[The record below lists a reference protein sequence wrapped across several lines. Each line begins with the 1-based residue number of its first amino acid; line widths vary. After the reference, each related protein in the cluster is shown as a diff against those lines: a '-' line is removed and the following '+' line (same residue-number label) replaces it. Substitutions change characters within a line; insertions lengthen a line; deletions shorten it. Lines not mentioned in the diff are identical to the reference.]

1 MKNYKYTALMLN
13 GKKSRGTITANDFND
28 ARRKLKEKKIRVL
41 ELKEHKESS
50 LFANRKSSKKKLK
63 SDTIS
68 HFCRQYGIIISS
80 GINSITGLESL
91 ARRSGNKILSEEI
104 MRLVNDIKSGSTL
117 ADSMLDDK
125 SKFPKLLSAMV
136 ATGEATGTLEE
147 VLKSMATFYEREHR
161 ITQKIKNASTYPV
174 IVGIVSFAMLFI
186 FTSFIMPQMMESIVD
201 VGATMP
207 PLSKFIMNIGMF
219 MKTYWYIVLLVILI
233 GILFIKKYI
242 NTSVGRYNKDVLVTK
257 IPLLNKGIN
266 AIVSMRFSKALYLFV
281 STGFPLLQGL
291 DYIKESLN
299 NSIAE
304 KAVQEAKEGVIRG
317 ETIADNLEKSR
328 YFDPVLIQMLSIGEQ
343 TGQLENISN
352 QMSEFYEHESEI
364 YLNRMVSMIEP
375 IMIVMVGIMVA
386 FLVIGVFLP
395 MLSIYDAI

>member
-1 MKNYKYTALMLN
+1 MKNYKYSALMLN
-13 GKKSRGTITANDFND
+13 GKKIKGVIAANDFND
-28 ARRKLKEKKIRVL
+28 ARKRLREKKVRVL
-41 ELKEHKESS
+41 ELKEHTDGN
-50 LFANRKSSKKKLK
+50 LFAKRDSKKKLK
-63 SDTIS
+63 ADTIS
-68 HFCRQYGIIISS
+68 HFCRQYEIIISS

-91 ARRSGNKILSEEI
+91 AKKSGNKILSQEI
-104 MRLVNDIKSGSTL
+104 TRIVNDIKSGATL
-117 ADSMLDDK
+117 SDSMLDEK

-147 VLKSMATFYEREHR
+147 VLKSMASFYEREHR
-161 ITQKIKNASTYPV
+161 ITQKIKNASTYPI
-174 IVGIVSFAMLFI
+174 IVGIVSFIMLFI
-186 FTSFIMPQMMESIVD
+186 FTSFIMPNMMESILE
-201 VGATMP
+201 VGAQMP
-207 PLSKFIMNIGMF
+207 PISQMIMNIGMF
-219 MKTYWYIVLLVILI
+219 MKNYWYLVLLVIIGSIILI
-233 GILFIKKYI
+233 KQYIK
-242 NTSVGRYNKDVLVTK
+242 TPVGRHNKDVLINK

-291 DYIKESLN
+291 DYIRESLN

-304 KAVQEAKEGVIRG
+304 KSVQKAKEGIIRG
-317 ETIADNLEKSR
+317 ETLADNLEQSR
-328 YFDPVLIQMLSIGEQ
+328 YFDPILIQMLSIGEQ

-352 QMSEFYEHESEI
+352 QMSEFYEHEADI

-375 IMIVMVGIMVA
+375 IMIVLVGIMVA

>member
-1 MKNYKYTALMLN
+1 MKNYKYSALMLN
-13 GKKSRGTITANDFND
+13 GKKIKGVIAANDFND
-28 ARRKLKEKKIRVL
+28 ARKRLREKKVRVL
-41 ELKEHKESS
+41 ELKEHTDGN
-50 LFANRKSSKKKLK
+50 LFAKRDSKKKLK
-63 SDTIS
+63 ADTIS
-68 HFCRQYGIIISS
+68 HFCRQYEIIISS

-91 ARRSGNKILSEEI
+91 AKKSGNKILSQEI
-104 MRLVNDIKSGSTL
+104 TRIVNDIKSGATL
-117 ADSMLDDK
+117 SDSMLDEK

-147 VLKSMATFYEREHR
+147 VLKSMASFYEREHR
-161 ITQKIKNASTYPV
+161 ITQKIKNASTYPI
-174 IVGIVSFAMLFI
+174 IVGIVSFIMLFI
-186 FTSFIMPQMMESIVD
+186 FTSFIMPNMMESILE
-201 VGATMP
+201 VGAQMP
-207 PLSKFIMNIGMF
+207 PISQMIMNIGIF
-219 MKTYWYIVLLVILI
+219 MKNYWYLVLLVIIGSIILI
-233 GILFIKKYI
+233 KQYIK
-242 NTSVGRYNKDVLVTK
+242 TPVGRHNKDVLINK

-291 DYIKESLN
+291 DYIRESLN

-304 KAVQEAKEGVIRG
+304 KSVQKAKEGIIRG
-317 ETIADNLEKSR
+317 ETLADNLEQSR
-328 YFDPVLIQMLSIGEQ
+328 YFDPILIQMLSIGEQ

-352 QMSEFYEHESEI
+352 QMSEFYEHEADI

-375 IMIVMVGIMVA
+375 IMIVLVGIMVA

>member
-1 MKNYKYTALMLN
+1 MKSYKYSALMLN
-13 GKKSRGTITANDFND
+13 GKKIKGVITANDFND
-28 ARRKLKEKKIRVL
+28 ARKQLREKKVRVL
-41 ELKEHKESS
+41 ELKEHTERN
-50 LFANRKSSKKKLK
+50 LFTKKDSKKRLK
-63 SDTIS
+63 ADTIS

-91 ARRSGNKILSEEI
+91 AQRSGNKILSQEI
-104 MRLVNDIKSGSTL
+104 TRIVNDIKSGSTL
-117 ADSMLDDK
+117 SDSMLDEK

-147 VLKSMATFYEREHR
+147 VLKSMASFYEREHR
-161 ITQKIKNASTYPV
+161 ITQKIKNASMYPI
-174 IVGIVSFAMLFI
+174 IVGIVSFIMLFI
-186 FTSFIMPQMMESIVD
+186 FTSFIMPNMMESILE
-201 VGATMP
+201 VGAEMP
-207 PLSKFIMNIGMF
+207 PISKMIMNIGMF
-219 MKTYWYIVLLVILI
+219 MKNYWYLVLLVII
-233 GILFIKKYI
+233 GLALFIKQYI
-242 NTSVGRYNKDVLVTK
+242 KTPVGRHNKDILINK

-291 DYIKESLN
+291 DYIRESLN

-304 KAVQEAKEGVIRG
+304 KAVQKAKEGIIRG
-317 ETIADNLEKSR
+317 ETLADNLDESG
-328 YFDPVLIQMLSIGEQ
+328 YFDPILIQMLSIGEQ

-352 QMSEFYEHESEI
+352 QMSEFYEHEADI

-375 IMIVMVGIMVA
+375 IMIVLVGIMVA

>member
-1 MKNYKYTALMLN
+1 MKNYKYIALMLN
-13 GKKSRGTITANDFND
+13 GKKIKGVINANDFND
-28 ARRKLKEKKIRVL
+28 ARQKLREKKLRVL
-41 ELKEHKESS
+41 ELKEHTEGT
-50 LFANRKSSKKKLK
+50 LFKKRESKKKIK

-68 HFCRQYGIIISS
+68 HFCRQYGIIIAS

-91 ARRSGNKILSEEI
+91 AQRSGNKVLSEEI
-104 MRLVNDIKSGSTL
+104 NRIVGDLKAGATL

-147 VLKSMATFYEREHR
+147 VLKSMGSFYEREHR
-161 ITQKIKNASTYPV
+161 INQKIKNASTYPI
-174 IVGIVSFAMLFI
+174 IVGIVSFLMLFI
-186 FTSFIMPQMMESIVD
+186 FTSFIMPSMMESIIE
-201 VGATMP
+201 VGAEMP
-207 PLSKFIMNIGMF
+207 PISQMIMKIGEF
-219 MKTYWYIVLLVILI
+219 MKNYWYLVLLGII
-233 GILFIKKYI
+233 GLGLFIKQYI
-242 NTSVGRYNKDVLVTK
+242 KTPIGRYNKDVLVNK

-304 KAVQEAKEGVIRG
+304 KAVQKAKEGIIRG
-317 ETIADNLEKSR
+317 ETLAENLDEAK

-352 QMSEFYEHESEI
+352 QMSEFYEHEADI

-375 IMIVMVGIMVA
+375 IMIVLVGIMAA

>member
-1 MKNYKYTALMLN
+1 MKNYKYIALMLN
-13 GKKSRGTITANDFND
+13 GKKIKGVINANDFND
-28 ARRKLKEKKIRVL
+28 ARQKLREKKLRVL
-41 ELKEHKESS
+41 ELKEHTEGT
-50 LFANRKSSKKKLK
+50 LFKKRESKKKIK

-68 HFCRQYGIIISS
+68 HFCRQYGIIIAS

-91 ARRSGNKILSEEI
+91 AQRSGNKVLSEEI
-104 MRLVNDIKSGSTL
+104 NRIVSDLKAGATL

-147 VLKSMATFYEREHR
+147 VLKSMGSFYEREHR
-161 ITQKIKNASTYPV
+161 INQKIKNASTYPI
-174 IVGIVSFAMLFI
+174 IVGIVSFLMLFI
-186 FTSFIMPQMMESIVD
+186 FTSFIMPSMMESIIE
-201 VGATMP
+201 VGAEMP
-207 PLSKFIMNIGMF
+207 PISQMIMKIGEF
-219 MKTYWYIVLLVILI
+219 MKNYWYLVLLGII
-233 GILFIKKYI
+233 GLGLFIKRYI
-242 NTSVGRYNKDVLVTK
+242 KTPIGRYNKDVLVNK

-304 KAVQEAKEGVIRG
+304 KAVQKAKEGIIRG
-317 ETIADNLEKSR
+317 ETLAENLDEAK

-352 QMSEFYEHESEI
+352 QMSEFYEHEADI

-375 IMIVMVGIMVA
+375 IMIILVGIMVA

>member
-1 MKNYKYTALMLN
+1 MKNYKYIALMLN
-13 GKKSRGTITANDFND
+13 GKKVKGVISANDFND
-28 ARRKLKEKKIRVL
+28 ARQKLREKKLRVL
-41 ELKEHKESS
+41 ELKEHTEGT
-50 LFANRKSSKKKLK
+50 LFKKRESKKKIK

-68 HFCRQYGIIISS
+68 HFCRQYGIIIAS

-91 ARRSGNKILSEEI
+91 AQRSGNKVLSEEI
-104 MRLVNDIKSGSTL
+104 NRIVSDLKAGATL

-147 VLKSMATFYEREHR
+147 VLKSMGSFYEREHR
-161 ITQKIKNASTYPV
+161 INQKIRNASTYP
-174 IVGIVSFAMLFI
+174 IIIGIVSFLMLFI
-186 FTSFIMPQMMESIVD
+186 FTSFIMPNMMESIIE
-201 VGATMP
+201 VGAEMP
-207 PLSKFIMNIGMF
+207 PISQMIMKIGEF
-219 MKTYWYIVLLVILI
+219 MKNYWYLVLLGII
-233 GILFIKKYI
+233 GLGLFIKQYI
-242 NTSVGRYNKDVLVTK
+242 KTPIGRYNKDVLVNK

-304 KAVQEAKEGVIRG
+304 KAVQKAKEGIIRG
-317 ETIADNLEKSR
+317 ETLAENLDEAK

-352 QMSEFYEHESEI
+352 QMSEFYEHEADI

-375 IMIVMVGIMVA
+375 IMIVLVGIMVA

>member
-1 MKNYKYTALMLN
+1 MKNYKYSALMLN
-13 GKKSRGTITANDFND
+13 GKKVKGVISANDFND
-28 ARRKLKEKKIRVL
+28 ARQKLREKKLRVL
-41 ELKEHKESS
+41 ELKEHTEGT
-50 LFANRKSSKKKLK
+50 LFKKRESKKKIK

-68 HFCRQYGIIISS
+68 HFCRQYGIIIAS

-91 ARRSGNKILSEEI
+91 AQRSGNKVLSEEI
-104 MRLVNDIKSGSTL
+104 NRIVSDLKAGATL

-147 VLKSMATFYEREHR
+147 VLKSMGSFYEREHR
-161 ITQKIKNASTYPV
+161 INQKIRNASTYP
-174 IVGIVSFAMLFI
+174 IIIGIVSFLMLFI
-186 FTSFIMPQMMESIVD
+186 FTSFIMPNMMESIIE
-201 VGATMP
+201 VGAEMP
-207 PLSKFIMNIGMF
+207 PISQMIMKIGEF
-219 MKTYWYIVLLVILI
+219 MKNYWYLVLLGII
-233 GILFIKKYI
+233 GLGLFIKQYI
-242 NTSVGRYNKDVLVTK
+242 KTPIGRYNKDVLVNK

-304 KAVQEAKEGVIRG
+304 KAVQKAKEGIIRG
-317 ETIADNLEKSR
+317 ETLAENLDEAK

-352 QMSEFYEHESEI
+352 QMSEFYEHEADI

-375 IMIVMVGIMVA
+375 IMIVLVGIMVA

>member
-1 MKNYKYTALMLN
+1 MKNYKYRALMLN
-13 GKKSRGTITANDFND
+13 GKKTKGVITANDFND
-28 ARRKLKEKKIRVL
+28 ARRKLKEKKIRAL
-41 ELKEHKESS
+41 EIKEYKERS
-50 LFANRKSSKKKLK
+50 LLSNKKNSKKRLK

-80 GINSITGLESL
+80 GINSIDGLESL
-91 ARRSGNKILSEEI
+91 AKRSGNKTLSEEI
-104 MRLVNDIKSGSTL
+104 NRLVNDIKSGSTL

-136 ATGEATGTLEE
+136 ATGEATGTLED

-161 ITQKIKNASTYPV
+161 ITQKIRNASTYPI
-174 IVGIVSFAMLFI
+174 IVGVVSFVMLFI
-186 FTSFIMPQMMESIVD
+186 FTSFIMPKMMESIIE

-207 PLSKFIMNIGMF
+207 PLSRLIMNIGVF
-219 MKTYWYIVLLVILI
+219 MKNYWYLVLSAIIL
-233 GILFIKKYI
+233 GFLLLKKYI
-242 NTSVGRYNKDVLVTK
+242 KTPIGRYNKDVLVTK

-291 DYIKESLN
+291 DYIRESLN

-304 KAVQEAKEGVIRG
+304 KAVKEAKEGVIRG
-317 ETIADNLEKSR
+317 ETLADNLEKSG

-343 TGQLENISN
+343 TGQLENISD

-375 IMIVMVGIMVA
+375 IMIVIVGVIVA

>member
-1 MKNYKYTALMLN
+1 MKNYKYSALMLN
-13 GKKSRGTITANDFND
+13 GKKVKGVISANDFND
-28 ARRKLKEKKIRVL
+28 ARQKLREKKLRVL
-41 ELKEHKESS
+41 ELKEHTEGT
-50 LFANRKSSKKKLK
+50 LFKKRESKKKIK

-68 HFCRQYGIIISS
+68 HFCRQYGIIIAS

-91 ARRSGNKILSEEI
+91 AQRSGNKVLSEEI
-104 MRLVNDIKSGSTL
+104 NRIVSDLKAGATL

-147 VLKSMATFYEREHR
+147 VLKSMGSFYEREHR
-161 ITQKIKNASTYPV
+161 INQKIKNASTYP
-174 IVGIVSFAMLFI
+174 IIIGIVSFLMLFI
-186 FTSFIMPQMMESIVD
+186 FTSFIMPSMMESIIE
-201 VGATMP
+201 VGAEMP
-207 PLSKFIMNIGMF
+207 PISQMIMKIGEF
-219 MKTYWYIVLLVILI
+219 MKNYWYLVLLGII
-233 GILFIKKYI
+233 GLGLFIRRYI
-242 NTSVGRYNKDVLVTK
+242 KTPIGRYNKDVLVNK

-304 KAVQEAKEGVIRG
+304 KAVQKAKEGIIRG
-317 ETIADNLEKSR
+317 ETLAENLDEAK

-352 QMSEFYEHESEI
+352 QMSEFYEHEADI

-375 IMIVMVGIMVA
+375 IMIILVGIMAA

>member
-1 MKNYKYTALMLN
+1 MKNYKYIALMLN
-13 GKKSRGTITANDFND
+13 GKKVKGVISANDFND
-28 ARRKLKEKKIRVL
+28 ARQKLREKKLRVL
-41 ELKEHKESS
+41 ELKEHTEGT
-50 LFANRKSSKKKLK
+50 LFKKRESKKKIK

-68 HFCRQYGIIISS
+68 HFCRQYGIIIAS

-91 ARRSGNKILSEEI
+91 AQRSGNKVLSEEI
-104 MRLVNDIKSGSTL
+104 NRIVSDLKAGATL

-147 VLKSMATFYEREHR
+147 VLKSMGSFYEREHR
-161 ITQKIKNASTYPV
+161 INQKIKNASTYPI
-174 IVGIVSFAMLFI
+174 IVGIVSFLMLFI
-186 FTSFIMPQMMESIVD
+186 FTSFIMPSMMESIIE
-201 VGATMP
+201 VGAEMP
-207 PLSKFIMNIGMF
+207 PISQMIMKIGEF
-219 MKTYWYIVLLVILI
+219 MKNYWYLVLLGII
-233 GILFIKKYI
+233 GLGLFIRRYI
-242 NTSVGRYNKDVLVTK
+242 KTPIGRYNKDVLVNK

-304 KAVQEAKEGVIRG
+304 KAVQKAKEGIIRG
-317 ETIADNLEKSR
+317 ETLAENLDEAK

-352 QMSEFYEHESEI
+352 QMSEFYEHEADI

-375 IMIVMVGIMVA
+375 IMIVLVGIMVA

>member
-1 MKNYKYTALMLN
+1 MKSYKYSALMLN
-13 GKKSRGTITANDFND
+13 GKKIKGVITANDFND
-28 ARRKLKEKKIRVL
+28 ARKQLREKKVRVL
-41 ELKEHKESS
+41 ELKEHRERN
-50 LFANRKSSKKKLK
+50 LFTKKDSKKRLK
-63 SDTIS
+63 ADTIS

-91 ARRSGNKILSEEI
+91 AQRSGNKILSQEI
-104 MRLVNDIKSGSTL
+104 TRIVNDIKSGSTL
-117 ADSMLDDK
+117 SDSMLDEK

-147 VLKSMATFYEREHR
+147 VLKSMASFYEKEHR
-161 ITQKIKNASTYPV
+161 ITQKIKNASMYPI
-174 IVGIVSFAMLFI
+174 IVGIVSFIMLFV
-186 FTSFIMPQMMESIVD
+186 FTSFIMPNMMESILK
-201 VGATMP
+201 VGAEMP
-207 PLSKFIMNIGMF
+207 PISKIIMNIGMF
-219 MKTYWYIVLLVILI
+219 MKNYWYLVLLVLI
-233 GILFIKKYI
+233 GLALFIKQYI
-242 NTSVGRYNKDVLVTK
+242 KTPVGRHNKDILINK

-291 DYIKESLN
+291 DYIRESLN

-304 KAVQEAKEGVIRG
+304 KAVQKAKEGIIRG
-317 ETIADNLEKSR
+317 ETLADNLDESK
-328 YFDPVLIQMLSIGEQ
+328 YFDPILIQMLSIGEQ

-352 QMSEFYEHESEI
+352 QMSEFYEHEADI

-375 IMIVMVGIMVA
+375 IMIVLVGIMVA

>member
-1 MKNYKYTALMLN
+1 MKSYKYSALMLN
-13 GKKSRGTITANDFND
+13 GKKIKGVITANDFND
-28 ARRKLKEKKIRVL
+28 ARKQLREKKVRVL
-41 ELKEHKESS
+41 ELKEHTERN
-50 LFANRKSSKKKLK
+50 LFTKKDSKKRLK
-63 SDTIS
+63 ADTIS

-91 ARRSGNKILSEEI
+91 AQRSGNKILSQEI
-104 MRLVNDIKSGSTL
+104 TRIVNDIKSGSTL
-117 ADSMLDDK
+117 SDSMLDEK

-147 VLKSMATFYEREHR
+147 VLKSMASFYEREHR
-161 ITQKIKNASTYPV
+161 ITQKIKNASMYPI
-174 IVGIVSFAMLFI
+174 IVGIVSFVMLFV
-186 FTSFIMPQMMESIVD
+186 FTSFIMPSMMESIIE
-201 VGATMP
+201 VGAEIP
-207 PLSKFIMNIGMF
+207 PISQMIMKLGTF
-219 MKTYWYIVLLVILI
+219 MKNYWYLVLLCIIVLA
-233 GILFIKKYI
+233 LFIKRYI
-242 NTSVGRYNKDVLVTK
+242 KTPIGRHNKDVLINK

-304 KAVQEAKEGVIRG
+304 KAIQKAKEGIIRG
-317 ETIADNLEKSR
+317 ETLADNLDEAK

-352 QMSEFYEHESEI
+352 QMSEFYEHEADI

-375 IMIVMVGIMVA
+375 IMIVLVGIMVA

>member
-13 GKKSRGTITANDFND
+13 GKKTKGVITANDFND
-28 ARRKLKEKKIRVL
+28 ARQKLREKKLRVL
-41 ELKEHKESS
+41 ELKEHTEGT
-50 LFANRKSSKKKLK
+50 LFKKRESKKKIK

-68 HFCRQYGIIISS
+68 HFCRQYGIIIAS

-91 ARRSGNKILSEEI
+91 AQRSGNKVLSEEI
-104 MRLVNDIKSGSTL
+104 NRIVGDLKAGATL
-117 ADSMLDDK
+117 ADSLLDDK

-147 VLKSMATFYEREHR
+147 VLKSMGSFYEREHR
-161 ITQKIKNASTYPV
+161 INQKIKNASTYPI
-174 IVGIVSFAMLFI
+174 IVGIVSFLMLFI
-186 FTSFIMPQMMESIVD
+186 FTSFIMPSMMESIIE
-201 VGATMP
+201 VGAEMP
-207 PLSKFIMNIGMF
+207 PISQMIMKIGEF
-219 MKTYWYIVLLVILI
+219 MKNYWYLVLLGII
-233 GILFIKKYI
+233 GLGLFIRRYI
-242 NTSVGRYNKDVLVTK
+242 KTPIGRYNKDVLVNK

-299 NSIAE
+299 NAIAE
-304 KAVQEAKEGVIRG
+304 KAVQKAKEGIIRG
-317 ETIADNLEKSR
+317 ETLAENLDEAK

-352 QMSEFYEHESEI
+352 QMSEFYEHEADI

-375 IMIVMVGIMVA
+375 IMIILVGIMAA

>member
-1 MKNYKYTALMLN
+1 MKNYKYIALMLN
-13 GKKSRGTITANDFND
+13 GKKIKGVINANDFND
-28 ARRKLKEKKIRVL
+28 ARQKLREKKLRVL
-41 ELKEHKESS
+41 ELKEHTEGT
-50 LFANRKSSKKKLK
+50 LFKKRESKKKIK

-68 HFCRQYGIIISS
+68 HFCRQYGIIIAS

-91 ARRSGNKILSEEI
+91 AQRSGNKVLSEEI
-104 MRLVNDIKSGSTL
+104 NRIVSDLKAGATL

-147 VLKSMATFYEREHR
+147 VLKSMGSFYEREHR
-161 ITQKIKNASTYPV
+161 INQKIKNASTYPI
-174 IVGIVSFAMLFI
+174 IVGIVSFLMLFI
-186 FTSFIMPQMMESIVD
+186 FTSFIMPSMMESIIE
-201 VGATMP
+201 VGAEMP
-207 PLSKFIMNIGMF
+207 PISQMIMKIGEF
-219 MKTYWYIVLLVILI
+219 MKNYWYLVLLGII
-233 GILFIKKYI
+233 GLGLFIRRYI
-242 NTSVGRYNKDVLVTK
+242 KTPIGRYNKDVLVNK

-304 KAVQEAKEGVIRG
+304 KAVQKAKEGIIRG
-317 ETIADNLEKSR
+317 ETLAENLDEAK

-352 QMSEFYEHESEI
+352 QMSEFYEHEADI

-375 IMIVMVGIMVA
+375 IMIILVGIMAA

>member
-1 MKNYKYTALMLN
+1 MKSYKYSALMLN
-13 GKKSRGTITANDFND
+13 GKKINGIITANDFND
-28 ARRKLKEKKIRVL
+28 ARKQLREKKVRVL
-41 ELKEHKESS
+41 ELKEHTERN
-50 LFANRKSSKKKLK
+50 LFTKKDSKKRLK
-63 SDTIS
+63 ADTIS

-91 ARRSGNKILSEEI
+91 AQRSGNKILSQEI
-104 MRLVNDIKSGSTL
+104 TRIVNDIKSGSTL
-117 ADSMLDDK
+117 SDSMLDEK

-147 VLKSMATFYEREHR
+147 VLKSMASFYEREHR
-161 ITQKIKNASTYPV
+161 ITQKIKNASTYPM
-174 IVGIVSFAMLFI
+174 IVGIVSFIMLFV
-186 FTSFIMPQMMESIVD
+186 FTSFIMPSMMESILE
-201 VGATMP
+201 VGAEMP
-207 PLSKFIMNIGMF
+207 PISKMIMNIGMF
-219 MKTYWYIVLLVILI
+219 MKNYWYLVLLAII
-233 GILFIKKYI
+233 GMTLFIKQYI
-242 NTSVGRYNKDVLVTK
+242 KTPIGRYNKDILINK

-304 KAVQEAKEGVIRG
+304 KAVQKAKEGIIRG
-317 ETIADNLEKSR
+317 ETLADNLDEAK

-352 QMSEFYEHESEI
+352 QMSEFYEHEADI

-375 IMIVMVGIMVA
+375 IMIVLVGIMVA

>member
-1 MKNYKYTALMLN
+1 MKNYKYIALMLN
-13 GKKSRGTITANDFND
+13 GKKVKGVISANDFND
-28 ARRKLKEKKIRVL
+28 ARQKLREKKLRVL
-41 ELKEHKESS
+41 ELKEHTEGT
-50 LFANRKSSKKKLK
+50 LFKKRESKKKIK

-68 HFCRQYGIIISS
+68 HFCRQYGIIIAS

-91 ARRSGNKILSEEI
+91 AQRSGNKVLSEEI
-104 MRLVNDIKSGSTL
+104 NRIVSDLKAGATL

-147 VLKSMATFYEREHR
+147 VLKSMGSFYEREHR
-161 ITQKIKNASTYPV
+161 INQKIKNASTYPI
-174 IVGIVSFAMLFI
+174 IVGIVSFLMLFI
-186 FTSFIMPQMMESIVD
+186 FTSFIMPSMMESIIE
-201 VGATMP
+201 VGAEMP
-207 PLSKFIMNIGMF
+207 PISQMIMKIGEF
-219 MKTYWYIVLLVILI
+219 MKNYWYLVLLGII
-233 GILFIKKYI
+233 GLGLFIRRYI
-242 NTSVGRYNKDVLVTK
+242 KTPIGRYNKDVLVNK

-304 KAVQEAKEGVIRG
+304 KAVQKAKEGIIRG
-317 ETIADNLEKSR
+317 ETLAENLDEAK

-352 QMSEFYEHESEI
+352 QMSEFYEHEADI

-375 IMIVMVGIMVA
+375 IMIILVGIMAA

>member
-1 MKNYKYTALMLN
+1 MKNYKYSALMLN
-13 GKKSRGTITANDFND
+13 GKKVKGVINANDFND
-28 ARRKLKEKKIRVL
+28 ARQKLREKKLRVL
-41 ELKEHKESS
+41 ELKEHTEGT
-50 LFANRKSSKKKLK
+50 LFKKRESKKKIK

-68 HFCRQYGIIISS
+68 HFCRQYGIIIAS

-91 ARRSGNKILSEEI
+91 AQRSGNKVLSEEI
-104 MRLVNDIKSGSTL
+104 NRIVGDLKAGATL

-147 VLKSMATFYEREHR
+147 VLKSMGSFYEREHR
-161 ITQKIKNASTYPV
+161 INQKIKNASTYPI
-174 IVGIVSFAMLFI
+174 IVGIVSFLMLFI
-186 FTSFIMPQMMESIVD
+186 FTSFIMPSMMESIIE
-201 VGATMP
+201 VGAEMP
-207 PLSKFIMNIGMF
+207 PISQMIMKIGEF
-219 MKTYWYIVLLVILI
+219 MKNYWYLVLLGII
-233 GILFIKKYI
+233 GLGLFIKQYI
-242 NTSVGRYNKDVLVTK
+242 KTPIGRYNKDVLVNK

-304 KAVQEAKEGVIRG
+304 KAVQKAKEGIIRG
-317 ETIADNLEKSR
+317 ETLAENLDEAK

-352 QMSEFYEHESEI
+352 QMSEFYEHEADI

-375 IMIVMVGIMVA
+375 IMIVLVGIMVA

>member
-1 MKNYKYTALMLN
+1 MKSYKYSALMLN
-13 GKKSRGTITANDFND
+13 GKKIKGVITANDFND
-28 ARRKLKEKKIRVL
+28 ARKQLREKKVRVL
-41 ELKEHKESS
+41 ELKEDTERN
-50 LFANRKSSKKKLK
+50 LFTKKDSKKRLK
-63 SDTIS
+63 ADTIS

-91 ARRSGNKILSEEI
+91 AQRSGNKVLSQEI
-104 MRLVNDIKSGSTL
+104 TRIVNDIKSGSTL
-117 ADSMLDDK
+117 SDSMLDEK

-147 VLKSMATFYEREHR
+147 VLKSMASFYEREHR
-161 ITQKIKNASTYPV
+161 ITQKIKNASMYPI
-174 IVGIVSFAMLFI
+174 IVGIVSFIMLFI
-186 FTSFIMPQMMESIVD
+186 FTSFIMPNMMESILE
-201 VGATMP
+201 VGAEMP
-207 PLSKFIMNIGMF
+207 PISKMIMNIGMF
-219 MKTYWYIVLLVILI
+219 MKNYWYLVLLVII
-233 GILFIKKYI
+233 GLALFIKQYI
-242 NTSVGRYNKDVLVTK
+242 KTPVGRHNKDILINK

-291 DYIKESLN
+291 DYIRESLN

-304 KAVQEAKEGVIRG
+304 KAVQKAKEGIIRG
-317 ETIADNLEKSR
+317 ETLADNLDESK
-328 YFDPVLIQMLSIGEQ
+328 YFDPILIQMLSIGEQ

-352 QMSEFYEHESEI
+352 QMSEFYEHEADI

-375 IMIVMVGIMVA
+375 IMIVLVGIMVA

>member
-1 MKNYKYTALMLN
+1 MKNYKYSALMLN
-13 GKKSRGTITANDFND
+13 GKKVKGVISANDFND
-28 ARRKLKEKKIRVL
+28 ARQKLREKKLRVL
-41 ELKEHKESS
+41 ELKEHTEGT
-50 LFANRKSSKKKLK
+50 LFKKRESKKKIK

-68 HFCRQYGIIISS
+68 HFCRQYGIIIAS

-91 ARRSGNKILSEEI
+91 AQRSGNKVLSEEI
-104 MRLVNDIKSGSTL
+104 NRIVSDLKAGATL

-147 VLKSMATFYEREHR
+147 VLKSMGSFYEREHR
-161 ITQKIKNASTYPV
+161 INQKIKNASTYPI
-174 IVGIVSFAMLFI
+174 IVGIVSFLMLFI
-186 FTSFIMPQMMESIVD
+186 FTSFIMPSMMESIIE
-201 VGATMP
+201 VGAEMP
-207 PLSKFIMNIGMF
+207 PISQMIMKIGEF
-219 MKTYWYIVLLVILI
+219 MKNYWYLVLLGII
-233 GILFIKKYI
+233 GLGLFIKQYI
-242 NTSVGRYNKDVLVTK
+242 KTPIGRYNKDVLVNK

-304 KAVQEAKEGVIRG
+304 KAVQKAKEGIIRG
-317 ETIADNLEKSR
+317 ETLAENLDEAK

-352 QMSEFYEHESEI
+352 QMSEFYEHEADI

-375 IMIVMVGIMVA
+375 IMIILVGIMVA

>member
-1 MKNYKYTALMLN
+1 MKNYKYSALMLN
-13 GKKSRGTITANDFND
+13 GKKIKGVINANDFND
-28 ARRKLKEKKIRVL
+28 ARQKLREKKLRVL
-41 ELKEHKESS
+41 ELKEHTEGT
-50 LFANRKSSKKKLK
+50 LFKKRESKKKIK

-68 HFCRQYGIIISS
+68 HFCRQYGIIIAS

-91 ARRSGNKILSEEI
+91 AQRSGNKVLSEEI
-104 MRLVNDIKSGSTL
+104 NRIVSDLKAGATL

-147 VLKSMATFYEREHR
+147 VLKSMGSFYEREHR
-161 ITQKIKNASTYPV
+161 INQKIKNASTYPI
-174 IVGIVSFAMLFI
+174 IVGIVSFLMLFI
-186 FTSFIMPQMMESIVD
+186 FTSFIMPSMMESIIE
-201 VGATMP
+201 VGAEMP
-207 PLSKFIMNIGMF
+207 PISQMIMKIGEF
-219 MKTYWYIVLLVILI
+219 MKNYWYLVLLGII
-233 GILFIKKYI
+233 GLGLFIKQYI
-242 NTSVGRYNKDVLVTK
+242 KTPIGRYNKDVLVNK

-304 KAVQEAKEGVIRG
+304 KAVQKAKEGIIRG
-317 ETIADNLEKSR
+317 ETLAENLDEAK

-352 QMSEFYEHESEI
+352 QMSEFYEHEADI

-375 IMIVMVGIMVA
+375 IMIILVGIIAA

>member
-1 MKNYKYTALMLN
+1 MKNYKYSALMLN
-13 GKKSRGTITANDFND
+13 GKKTKGVITANDFND
-28 ARRKLKEKKIRVL
+28 ARKRLREKKVRVL
-41 ELKEHKESS
+41 ELKEHTEGT
-50 LFANRKSSKKKLK
+50 LFAKRDSKKKLK
-63 SDTIS
+63 SGTIS

-91 ARRSGNKILSEEI
+91 AKKSGNKILSQEI
-104 MRLVNDIKSGSTL
+104 ARIVNDIKSGATL
-117 ADSMLDDK
+117 SDSMLDEK

-147 VLKSMATFYEREHR
+147 VLKSMASFYEREHR
-161 ITQKIKNASTYPV
+161 ITQKIKNASTYPI
-174 IVGIVSFAMLFI
+174 IVGIVSFIMLFV
-186 FTSFIMPQMMESIVD
+186 FTSFIMPNMMESILE
-201 VGATMP
+201 VGAEMP
-207 PLSKFIMNIGMF
+207 PISQMIMNIGMF
-219 MKTYWYIVLLVILI
+219 MKNYWYLVLLVII
-233 GILFIKKYI
+233 GLAIFIKQYI
-242 NTSVGRYNKDVLVTK
+242 KTPVGRHNKDVLINK

-291 DYIKESLN
+291 DYIRESLN

-304 KAVQEAKEGVIRG
+304 KAVQKAKEGIIRG
-317 ETIADNLEKSR
+317 ETLADNLEESR
-328 YFDPVLIQMLSIGEQ
+328 YFDPILIQMLSIGEQ

-352 QMSEFYEHESEI
+352 QMSEFYEHEADI

-375 IMIVMVGIMVA
+375 IMIVLVGVMVV

>member
-1 MKNYKYTALMLN
+1 MKNYKYSALMLN
-13 GKKSRGTITANDFND
+13 GKKVKGVISANDFND
-28 ARRKLKEKKIRVL
+28 ARQKLREKKLRVL
-41 ELKEHKESS
+41 ELKEHTEGT
-50 LFANRKSSKKKLK
+50 LFKKRESKKKIK

-68 HFCRQYGIIISS
+68 HFCRQYGIIIAS

-91 ARRSGNKILSEEI
+91 AQRSGNKVLSEEI
-104 MRLVNDIKSGSTL
+104 NRIVGDLKAGATL

-147 VLKSMATFYEREHR
+147 VLKSMGSFYEREHR
-161 ITQKIKNASTYPV
+161 INQKIKNASTYPI
-174 IVGIVSFAMLFI
+174 IVGIVSFLMLFI
-186 FTSFIMPQMMESIVD
+186 FTSFIMPSMMESIIE
-201 VGATMP
+201 VGAEMP
-207 PLSKFIMNIGMF
+207 PISQMIMKIGEF
-219 MKTYWYIVLLVILI
+219 MKNYWYLVLLGII
-233 GILFIKKYI
+233 GLGLFIKQYI
-242 NTSVGRYNKDVLVTK
+242 KTPIGRYNKDVLVNK

-304 KAVQEAKEGVIRG
+304 KAVQKAKEGIIRG
-317 ETIADNLEKSR
+317 ETLAENLDEAK

-352 QMSEFYEHESEI
+352 QMSEFYEHEADI

-375 IMIVMVGIMVA
+375 IMIILVGIIAA

>member
-13 GKKSRGTITANDFND
+13 GKKTKGVITANDFND

-41 ELKEHKESS
+41 EIKEHKEGS
-50 LFANRKSSKKKLK
+50 LFGNKKTSKKKLK

-91 ARRSGNKILSEEI
+91 AKRSGNKLLSEEI

-117 ADSMLDDK
+117 SDSMLDDK

-161 ITQKIKNASTYPV
+161 ITQKIRNASTYPV
-174 IVGIVSFAMLFI
+174 IVGIVSFLMLFI
-186 FTSFIMPQMMESIVD
+186 FTSFIIPKMMESIME
-201 VGATMP
+201 VGASMP
-207 PLSKFIMNIGMF
+207 PLSRFIMNIGTF
-219 MKTYWYIVLLVILI
+219 MKKYWYLVLLAMIL
-233 GILFIKKYI
+233 GFIMLKKYI
-242 NTSVGRYNKDVLVTK
+242 KTPIGRHNKDVLVTK

-266 AIVSMRFSKALYLFV
+266 AIVSMRFSKALYLFI

-304 KAVQEAKEGVIRG
+304 RAVQEAKEGVIRG
-317 ETIADNLEKSR
+317 ETLADNLEKSG

-343 TGQLENISN
+343 TGQLENISD

-375 IMIVMVGIMVA
+375 IMIVVVGVMVA
-386 FLVIGVFLP
+386 FLVVGVFLP

>member
-1 MKNYKYTALMLN
+1 MKSYKYSALMLN
-13 GKKSRGTITANDFND
+13 GKKIKGVITANDFND
-28 ARRKLKEKKIRVL
+28 ARKQLREKKVRVL
-41 ELKEHKESS
+41 ELKEHTERN
-50 LFANRKSSKKKLK
+50 LFTKKDSKKRLK
-63 SDTIS
+63 ADTIS

-91 ARRSGNKILSEEI
+91 AQRSGNKVLSQEI
-104 MRLVNDIKSGSTL
+104 TRIVNDIKSGSTL
-117 ADSMLDDK
+117 SDSMLDEK

-147 VLKSMATFYEREHR
+147 VLKSMASFYEREHR
-161 ITQKIKNASTYPV
+161 ITQKIKNASMYPI
-174 IVGIVSFAMLFI
+174 IVGIVSFIMLFV
-186 FTSFIMPQMMESIVD
+186 FTSFIMPNMMQSILE
-201 VGATMP
+201 VGAEMP
-207 PLSKFIMNIGMF
+207 PISKMIMNIGMF
-219 MKTYWYIVLLVILI
+219 MKNYWYLVLLVII
-233 GILFIKKYI
+233 GLVLFIKQYI
-242 NTSVGRYNKDVLVTK
+242 KTPVGRHNKDILINK

-266 AIVSMRFSKALYLFV
+266 AIVSMRFSKVLYLFV

-291 DYIKESLN
+291 DYIRESLN

-304 KAVQEAKEGVIRG
+304 KAVQKAKEGIIRG
-317 ETIADNLEKSR
+317 ETLADNLEESK
-328 YFDPVLIQMLSIGEQ
+328 YFDPILIQMLSIGEQ

-352 QMSEFYEHESEI
+352 QMSEFYEHEADI

-375 IMIVMVGIMVA
+375 IMIVLVGIMVA

>member
-1 MKNYKYTALMLN
+1 MKNYKYIALMLN
-13 GKKSRGTITANDFND
+13 GKKIKGVINANDFND
-28 ARRKLKEKKIRVL
+28 ARQKLREKKLRVL
-41 ELKEHKESS
+41 ELKEHTEGT
-50 LFANRKSSKKKLK
+50 LFKKRESKKKIK

-68 HFCRQYGIIISS
+68 HFCRQYGIIIAS

-91 ARRSGNKILSEEI
+91 AQRSGNKVLSEEI
-104 MRLVNDIKSGSTL
+104 NRIVGDLKAGATL

-147 VLKSMATFYEREHR
+147 VLKSMGSFYEREHR
-161 ITQKIKNASTYPV
+161 INQKIKNASTYPI
-174 IVGIVSFAMLFI
+174 IVGIVSFLMLFI
-186 FTSFIMPQMMESIVD
+186 FTSFIMPSMMESIIE
-201 VGATMP
+201 VGAEMP
-207 PLSKFIMNIGMF
+207 PISQMIMKIGEF
-219 MKTYWYIVLLVILI
+219 MKNYWYLVLLGII
-233 GILFIKKYI
+233 GLGLFIRRYI
-242 NTSVGRYNKDVLVTK
+242 KTPIGRYNKDVLVNK

-304 KAVQEAKEGVIRG
+304 KAVQKAKEGIIRG
-317 ETIADNLEKSR
+317 ETLAENLDEAK

-352 QMSEFYEHESEI
+352 QMSEFYEHEADI

-375 IMIVMVGIMVA
+375 IMIILVGIMVA

>member
-1 MKNYKYTALMLN
+1 MKNYKYTALAPN
-13 GKKSRGTITANDFND
+13 GKKTKGLITANDFND

-41 ELKEHKESS
+41 EIKEHKEGS
-50 LFANRKSSKKKLK
+50 LFGKSKNSNKKLK

-68 HFCRQYGIIISS
+68 HFCRQYRIIISS

-91 ARRSGNKILSEEI
+91 AKRSGNKHLSEEI
-104 MRLVNDIKSGSTL
+104 FRLVNDIKSGSTL

-125 SKFPKLLSAMV
+125 SKFPKLLAAMV

-147 VLKSMATFYEREHR
+147 VLKSMAVFYEREHR
-161 ITQKIKNASTYPV
+161 ISQKIKNASTYPT

-186 FTSFIMPQMMESIVD
+186 FTSFIMPQMMESIAE
-201 VGATMP
+201 VGAQMP
-207 PLSKFIMNIGMF
+207 PISKFIISIGMF
-219 MKTYWYIVLLVILI
+219 MKTYWYLVLLAIIL
-233 GILFIKKYI
+233 GIILLKKYI
-242 NTSVGRYNKDVLVTK
+242 KTPIGRHNKDILVTK
-257 IPLLNKGIN
+257 VPLLNKGIN
-266 AIVSMRFSKALYLFV
+266 AIVSMRFSKALYLFI

-304 KAVQEAKEGVIRG
+304 KSVQSAKEGIIRG
-317 ETIADNLEKSR
+317 ETLADNLEKSG

-352 QMSEFYEHESEI
+352 QMSEFYEHEAEI

-375 IMIVMVGIMVA
+375 IMIVIVGVMVA
-386 FLVIGVFLP
+386 VLVIGVFLP

>member
-13 GKKSRGTITANDFND
+13 GKKTKGIISANDFND
-28 ARRKLKEKKIRVL
+28 ARHRLKEKKIRPL
-41 ELKEHKESS
+41 EIKEHKQNS
-50 LFANRKSSKKKLK
+50 LFENKNSNKKLK

-68 HFCRQYGIIISS
+68 HFCRQYAIIISS

-91 ARRSGNKILSEEI
+91 AKRAENKVLSVEI
-104 MRLVNDIKSGSTL
+104 TRIVNDIKSGSTL

-161 ITQKIKNASTYPV
+161 TTQKIKNASTYPTLV
-174 IVGIVSFAMLFI
+174 AILSFIMLFI
-186 FTSFIMPQMMESIVD
+186 FTSFIMPQMMESIIQ
-201 VGATMP
+201 VGAQMP
-207 PLSKFIMNIGMF
+207 LISQLIMNIGMF
-219 MKTYWYIVLLVILI
+219 MKNYWYLVLTGIIVGFLLLKQYIKTPI
-233 GILFIKKYI
+233 G
-242 NTSVGRYNKDVLVTK
+242 RHNKDVLINK
-257 IPLLNKGIN
+257 IPLLGKGMN

-281 STGFPLLQGL
+281 STGYPLLQGL
-291 DYIKESLN
+291 NYIKESLN

-304 KAVQEAKEGVIRG
+304 KSVQDAKDGIIRG
-317 ETIADNLEKSR
+317 ETIADNLEKSG

-343 TGQLENISN
+343 TGQLETISN
-352 QMSEFYEHESEI
+352 QMSEFYEHEAEI
-364 YLNRMVSMIEP
+364 YLNRIVSMIEP
-375 IMIVMVGIMVA
+375 IMIVLVGIMVA

>member
-1 MKNYKYTALMLN
+1 MKSYKYSALMLN
-13 GKKSRGTITANDFND
+13 GKKIKGVITANDFND
-28 ARRKLKEKKIRVL
+28 ARKQLREKKVRVL
-41 ELKEHKESS
+41 ELKEHTERN
-50 LFANRKSSKKKLK
+50 LFTKKDSKKRLK
-63 SDTIS
+63 ADTIS
-68 HFCRQYGIIISS
+68 HFCRQYGIILSS

-91 ARRSGNKILSEEI
+91 AQRSGNKILSQEI
-104 MRLVNDIKSGSTL
+104 TRIVNDIKSGSTL
-117 ADSMLDDK
+117 SDSMLDEK

-147 VLKSMATFYEREHR
+147 VLKSMASFYEREHR
-161 ITQKIKNASTYPV
+161 ITQKIKNASMYPI
-174 IVGIVSFAMLFI
+174 IVGIVSFIMLFV
-186 FTSFIMPQMMESIVD
+186 FTSFIMPNMMESILE
-201 VGATMP
+201 VGAEMP
-207 PLSKFIMNIGMF
+207 PISKMIMNIGMF
-219 MKTYWYIVLLVILI
+219 MKNYWYLVLLVII
-233 GILFIKKYI
+233 GLALFIKQYI
-242 NTSVGRYNKDVLVTK
+242 KTPVGRHNKDILINK

-291 DYIKESLN
+291 DYIRESLN

-304 KAVQEAKEGVIRG
+304 KAVQKAKEGIIRG
-317 ETIADNLEKSR
+317 ETLADNLEESK
-328 YFDPVLIQMLSIGEQ
+328 YFDPILIQMLSIGEQ

-352 QMSEFYEHESEI
+352 QMSEFYEHEADI

-375 IMIVMVGIMVA
+375 IMIVLVGIMVA

>member
-1 MKNYKYTALMLN
+1 MKNYKYIALMLN
-13 GKKSRGTITANDFND
+13 GKKIKGVINANDFND
-28 ARRKLKEKKIRVL
+28 ARQKLREKKLRVL
-41 ELKEHKESS
+41 ELKEHTEGT
-50 LFANRKSSKKKLK
+50 LFKKRESKKKIK

-68 HFCRQYGIIISS
+68 HFCRQYGIIIAS

-91 ARRSGNKILSEEI
+91 AQRSGNKVLSEEI
-104 MRLVNDIKSGSTL
+104 NRIVSDLKAGATL

-147 VLKSMATFYEREHR
+147 VLKSMGSFYESEHR
-161 ITQKIKNASTYPV
+161 INQKIKNASTYPI
-174 IVGIVSFAMLFI
+174 IVGIVSFLMLFI
-186 FTSFIMPQMMESIVD
+186 FTSFIMPSMMESIIE
-201 VGATMP
+201 VGAEMP
-207 PLSKFIMNIGMF
+207 PISQMIMKIGEF
-219 MKTYWYIVLLVILI
+219 MKNYWYLVLLGII
-233 GILFIKKYI
+233 GLGLFIKQYI
-242 NTSVGRYNKDVLVTK
+242 KTPIGRYNKDVLVNK

-304 KAVQEAKEGVIRG
+304 KAVQKAKEGIIRG
-317 ETIADNLEKSR
+317 ETLAENLDEAK

-352 QMSEFYEHESEI
+352 QMSEFYEHEADI

-375 IMIVMVGIMVA
+375 IMIVLVGIMVA

>member
-1 MKNYKYTALMLN
+1 MKNYKYSALMLN
-13 GKKSRGTITANDFND
+13 GKKVKGVISANDFND
-28 ARRKLKEKKIRVL
+28 ARQKLREKKLRVL
-41 ELKEHKESS
+41 ELKEHTEGT
-50 LFANRKSSKKKLK
+50 LFKKRESKKKIK

-68 HFCRQYGIIISS
+68 HFCRQYGIIIAS

-91 ARRSGNKILSEEI
+91 AQRSGNKVLSEEI
-104 MRLVNDIKSGSTL
+104 NRIVSDLKAGATL

-147 VLKSMATFYEREHR
+147 VLKSMGSFYEREHR
-161 ITQKIKNASTYPV
+161 INQKIKNASTYPI
-174 IVGIVSFAMLFI
+174 IVGIVSFLMLFI
-186 FTSFIMPQMMESIVD
+186 FTSFIMPSMMESIIE
-201 VGATMP
+201 VGAEMP
-207 PLSKFIMNIGMF
+207 PISQMIMKIGEF
-219 MKTYWYIVLLVILI
+219 MKNYWYLVLLGII
-233 GILFIKKYI
+233 GLGLFIKQYI
-242 NTSVGRYNKDVLVTK
+242 KTPIGRYNKDVLVNK

-304 KAVQEAKEGVIRG
+304 KAVQKAKEGIIRG
-317 ETIADNLEKSR
+317 ETLAENLDEAK

-352 QMSEFYEHESEI
+352 QMSEFYEHEADI

-375 IMIVMVGIMVA
+375 IMIILVGIMAA

>member
-1 MKNYKYTALMLN
+1 MKNYKYIALMLN
-13 GKKSRGTITANDFND
+13 GKKIKGVINANDFND
-28 ARRKLKEKKIRVL
+28 ARQKLREKKLRVL
-41 ELKEHKESS
+41 ELKEHTEGT
-50 LFANRKSSKKKLK
+50 LFKKRESKKKIK

-68 HFCRQYGIIISS
+68 HFCRQYGIIIAS

-91 ARRSGNKILSEEI
+91 AQRSGNKVLSEEI
-104 MRLVNDIKSGSTL
+104 NRIVSDLKAGATL

-147 VLKSMATFYEREHR
+147 VLKSMGSFYEREHR
-161 ITQKIKNASTYPV
+161 INQKIKNASTYPI
-174 IVGIVSFAMLFI
+174 IVGIVSFLMLFI
-186 FTSFIMPQMMESIVD
+186 FTSFIMPSMMESIIE
-201 VGATMP
+201 VGAEMP
-207 PLSKFIMNIGMF
+207 PISQMIMKIGEF
-219 MKTYWYIVLLVILI
+219 MKNYWYLVLLGII
-233 GILFIKKYI
+233 GLGLFIKQYI
-242 NTSVGRYNKDVLVTK
+242 KTPIGRYNKDVLVNK

-304 KAVQEAKEGVIRG
+304 KAVQKAKEGIIRG
-317 ETIADNLEKSR
+317 ETLAENLDEAK

-352 QMSEFYEHESEI
+352 QMSEFYEHEADI

-375 IMIVMVGIMVA
+375 IMIVLVGIMAA